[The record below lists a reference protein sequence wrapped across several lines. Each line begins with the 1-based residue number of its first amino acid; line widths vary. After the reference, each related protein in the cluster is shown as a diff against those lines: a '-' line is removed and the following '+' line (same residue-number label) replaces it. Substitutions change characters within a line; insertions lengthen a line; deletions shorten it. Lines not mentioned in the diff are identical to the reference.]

1 MTNTGSPNTTNE
13 EDTNKSSSPHLTVAK
28 NVEVI
33 DISDDDVVSFLYYNI
48 YFIIFGCL
56 LL

>member
-13 EDTNKSSSPHLTVAK
+13 EDTNKPSSPHLSVAK

-33 DISDDDVVSFLYYNI
+33 DISDDDVVSFL
-48 YFIIFGCL
+48 
-56 LL
+56 